1 MTYDFHEQLTFLR
14 QELIP
19 MNKTRVALI
28 YGGRSTEHEISK
40 LSTASIIEK
49 IDQSSY
55 ELSLIKIDIDGQ
67 WWLLK
72 ELSID
77 VLDGAEKIRLDSYEE
92 AVGCFSTQGKLLKAI
107 DVFFPVLHGT
117 YGEDGTIQGLFRML
131 DVAFVGCDV
140 LASANCMDKDFT
152 KRILR
157 DAGIGIAPY
166 MMANL
171 LHQPSFEEVEREL
184 GMPVFLKPANL
195 GSSVGVYKVDNKLD
209 YEKRLAEGLTLDRKV
224 LIEQEVIGREIEC
237 AVLGN
242 ESPKA
247 SMPGEIVMNSE
258 FYDFESKYVDSNASS
273 TQIPADISDSQIKT
287 IRAQAVTAYS
297 AIGCEGLARV
307 DFFLANDGRVMINEI
322 NTLPGFTKVSMY
334 PKMWEATGIA
344 YNELLNILIE
354 LALERQARYKALKV
368 FAKAVK

>member
-1 MTYDFHEQLTFLR
+1 MSKIQLA
-14 QELIP
+14 I
-19 MNKTRVALI
+19 I

-40 LSTASIIEK
+40 LSAASILEK
-49 IDQSSY
+49 IDGAPY
-55 ELSLIKIDIDGQ
+55 ELSLIKIDINGQ
-67 WWLLK
+67 WWLLN
-72 ELSID
+72 ELNID
-77 VLDGAEKIRLDSYEE
+77 LLDGAQKIRLDKYEE
-92 AVGCFSTQGKLLKAI
+92 SVGLFSYDGKLLREV

-131 DVAFVGCDV
+131 DIAFVGCDV
-140 LASANCMDKDFT
+140 LASSNCMDKDFT
-152 KRILR
+152 KRLLR

-171 LHQPSFEEVEREL
+171 QHRPSFEEVEREL

-195 GSSVGVYKVDNKLD
+195 GSSVGVYKVDNETD
-209 YEKRLAEGLTLDRKV
+209 YQTRLTEGLTLDSKV
-224 LIEQEVIGREIEC
+224 LIEQEIVGREIEC

-247 SMPGEIVMNSE
+247 SLPGEIVMNSD

-273 TQIPADISDSQIKT
+273 TQIPAEITEIQIDT
-287 IRAQAVTAYS
+287 IREQAVKAYS
-297 AIGCEGLARV
+297 ALGCEGLSRV
-307 DFFLANDGRVMINEI
+307 DFFLANDGNIMINEI

-344 YNELLNILIE
+344 YSELLNILVE
-354 LALERQARYKALKV
+354 LALERQQRYKNLKV
-368 FAKAVK
+368 FAKEVK

>member
-1 MTYDFHEQLTFLR
+1 MT
-14 QELIP
+14 
-19 MNKTRVALI
+19 KTRVALI
-28 YGGRSTEHEISK
+28 FGGRSTEHEISK
-40 LSTASIIEK
+40 LSTASILEK
-49 IDQSSY
+49 IDRSQY
-55 ELSLIKIDIDGQ
+55 DLSLIKIDIEGQ
-67 WWLLK
+67 WWLFN
-72 ELSID
+72 ELIID
-77 VLDGAEKIRLDSYEE
+77 DPSGAEKIRLDRYEGV
-92 AVGCFSTQGKLLKAI
+92 VGCFSLEGKLLAEV

-166 MMANL
+166 L
-171 LHQPSFEEVEREL
+171 LASAHSQPSFAEVEKEL

-195 GSSVGVYKVDNKLD
+195 GSSVGVYKVENEAE
-209 YEKRLAEGLTLDRKV
+209 YNKRLAEGLTLDSKV
-224 LIEQEVIGREIEC
+224 LIEQEIIGREIEC

-242 ESPKA
+242 ENPKA
-247 SMPGEIVMNSE
+247 SLPGEIVMNSE

-273 TQIPADISDSQIKT
+273 TQIPAEISETETET
-287 IRAQAVTAYS
+287 IREAAVKAYTA
-297 AIGCEGLARV
+297 INCEGLARV
-307 DFFLANDGRVMINEI
+307 DFFLTQNGEIMINEI

-354 LALERQARYKALKV
+354 LALERQERYRNLKF
-368 FAKAVK
+368 FAKEVK